1 MALRAFRDREEKTTV
16 CSLSKG
22 VFLWDHLDLD
32 RQSKIT
38 PDHGTSQW
46 SQIHWFL

>member
-1 MALRAFRDREEKTTV
+1 MALRAFRDREEKT
-16 CSLSKG
+16 G

-32 RQSKIT
+32 GQSKIT
-38 PDHGTSQW
+38 PDHGMSQW